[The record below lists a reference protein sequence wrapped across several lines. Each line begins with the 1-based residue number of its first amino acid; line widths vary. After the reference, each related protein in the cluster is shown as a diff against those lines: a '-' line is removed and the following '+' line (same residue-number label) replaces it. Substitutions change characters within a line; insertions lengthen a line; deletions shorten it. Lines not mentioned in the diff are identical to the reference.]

1 MQKEIIKIESIEKYI
16 LLIRGQKVMLDH
28 DLAALYGVS
37 TKRLK
42 EQVRRNY
49 DRFPSEFMFEL
60 SESEKAEVVA
70 KCDHLKKL
78 KYSPYLPFAFT
89 EYGALML
96 ANVLNSTKAV
106 QVSVQIIR
114 TFVRLRE
121 MMLSNN
127 DLACKL
133 AELEKRYDSHFK
145 AVFIA
150 IRQLLEGPEKAKR
163 KIGFRV
169 EEPNGRYVAHK
180 KRG

>member
-1 MQKEIIKIESIEKYI
+1 
-16 LLIRGQKVMLDH
+16 
-28 DLAALYGVS
+28 
-37 TKRLK
+37 
-42 EQVRRNY
+42 
-49 DRFPSEFMFEL
+49 MFQHNPQ
-60 SESEKAEVVA
+60 EKAEVVA

-133 AELEKRYDSHFK
+133 AEMEKRYDSHFK

-150 IRQLLEGPEKAKR
+150 IRRLLEVPEKTKR

-169 EEPNGRYVAHK
+169 GESKARYAARNLK
-180 KRG
+180 W